1 MSYQVLALKYRSQT
15 FKDVIGQTHVTTT
28 LANSIASNRVAHA
41 ILFTGPRGTGK
52 TTIARILAKAMN
64 CEKGTSPTPCN
75 QCHSCRTITSGNAAD
90 VFEIDGASNNSVDQI
105 RELRNNVDYMPTSS
119 PYKIYIIDEVHMLSN
134 AAFNALLKTLEEPP
148 DHVLFIFATT
158 ESHKIPVTILSRCQR
173 HDLGRIPLSLISDH
187 LSDICEKEGFSLA
200 KESLNMIAAEA
211 DGSMR
216 DGLSL
221 LDRII
226 SSSPEKE
233 ISHQAILINLGI
245 VDKLIVFQLASAVLS
260 SNGAE
265 VIDLINQVYEQGHDL
280 KKFYS
285 DLICHFRNLV
295 IVKIA
300 KKETPAAD
308 ISDHD
313 RETILKLVEPFPQT
327 SLIQMLDILLKEE
340 SLIRFSTHTKS
351 AMETVLLKLVL
362 VRPGFDIDE
371 MIEKLDAV
379 AASIKAGLERQRPV
393 TDTTSSISDPGF
405 QDKKQKN
412 HGAADPAPYS
422 DPALCKPEGAITEV
436 DDGPCPGP
444 SVNRDSDFSVKR
456 KPESPGDKVSG
467 TSVMNRDPESPGD
480 EISGPPVNKA
490 PESIRDK
497 SPDLPVNKAP
507 GGGRLNKDPEKP
519 VNDPPP
525 SGKPGNWQGFVSRV
539 RESLPVVAAIL
550 GKAVCRDI
558 SENALTIEVHGTSF
572 DGTRVKSK
580 KQELEAICNDYFKKE
595 IRLEIVD
602 KTRSAGKQ
610 ADNRKKTPAE
620 LKQAVITHPVVA
632 EAVKTFNCSIVDIKI
647 KES

>member
-28 LANSIASNRVAHA
+28 LANSIASKRVAHA

-105 RELRNNVDYMPTSS
+105 RELRDNVNYMPTSS

-173 HDLGRIPLSLISDH
+173 HDLGRIPLSLISSH
-187 LSDICEKEGFSLA
+187 LADICEKEGFSLDQ
-200 KESLNMIAAEA
+200 ESLNMIAAEA

-216 DGLSL
+216 DALSL

-226 SSSPEKE
+226 SSSPEKK
-233 ISHQAILINLGI
+233 ISHETILVNLGI
-245 VDKLIVFQLASAVLS
+245 VDKLIIFQLASAVLS
-260 SNGAE
+260 SNGSE
-265 VIDLINQVYEQGHDL
+265 VIDLINRVYEQGHDL

-295 IVKIA
+295 IVKIS

-313 RETILKLVEPFPQT
+313 RETMLKLVDPLPQT
-327 SLIQMLDILLKEE
+327 CLIQMLDILLKEE
-340 SLIRFSTHTKS
+340 SLIRFSSHTKS
-351 AMETVLLKLVL
+351 AVETVLLKLVL

-379 AASIKAGLERQRPV
+379 AASIKSGLERQRPL
-393 TDTTSSISDPGF
+393 TDNNMSSVSASNF
-405 QDKKQKN
+405 QERNQEN

-422 DPALCKPEGAITEV
+422 DPALCKAEAAFTEV
-436 DDGPCPGP
+436 DYGSYPGT
-444 SVNRDSDFSVKR
+444 SVKR

-480 EISGPPVNKA
+480 EISGPPVNKD

-507 GGGRLNKDPEKP
+507 GEGRLNKDPEKP
-519 VNDPPP
+519 VDELPP
-525 SGKPGNWQGFVSRV
+525 SGDPGNWEGFVARV
-539 RESLPVVAAIL
+539 GESLPVVAAIL

-558 SENALTIEVHGTSF
+558 SDNTLTIEVHGTSF

-580 KQELEAICNDYFKKE
+580 KQELEAICKQYFNKD
-595 IRLEIVD
+595 ICLEIVD

-610 ADNRKKTPAE
+610 ADSREKTPAE
-620 LKQAVITHPVVA
+620 LKQAVINHPVVA